1 MKHDTREPVKAPAHP
16 LPENTSARPPGNLQ
30 LTLTHARHTRT
41 ARHGSGRAGETL
53 PQEPETD
60 REPPQNSRTCTEF
73 GPRAVRA
80 SRYRHRQDGQT
91 FGVPLHRDRRLG
103 VRASAGV
110 QRDSSSFEPFYPALS
125 DGRGQTPPRL
135 LSGAKKRSG
144 WPPEINAALFAAVV
158 RVVPLAGLLF

>member
-1 MKHDTREPVKAPAHP
+1 MIEAEVVYEWVSVKFSVSAVNRAVNERRLECPAVSRSQWEEMKHDTREPVKAPAHP

-110 QRDSSSFEPFYPALS
+110 QR
-125 DGRGQTPPRL
+125 
-135 LSGAKKRSG
+135 
-144 WPPEINAALFAAVV
+144 
-158 RVVPLAGLLF
+158 